1 MSENKII
8 YNNEHKVLSVKN
20 LQINFR
26 SDHGIVHA
34 VRGVSFD
41 LYKGETLCIV
51 GESGSGKS
59 VTSKTIMGIL
69 PANAIIS
76 NGQIIYEGEDLV
88 RVSEE
93 DFHRIRGNKIGMIFQ
108 DPLSAL
114 NPIVRVGKQLVE
126 TTLINSNILKRRYHD
141 YIANDLTAFRNLDAN
156 RNYELGRIK
165 RNAIENKELIKEN
178 EKLTKKLQKPL
189 KEEVK
194 VETEKKL
201 AENVENIK
209 GIVTSFVRGLEYDKK
224 SLEEKYQRNL
234 KREQELAQK
243 TETEDGVSLEL
254 RIKKRELRNKGIK
267 AEIEL
272 INKYEA
278 KDFASLDIISALK
291 EVLNYFEEKK
301 TVLNVSY
308 KEQKPVLFNILKGRR
323 KAAKK
328 DVDEYHAKIKEEKRV
343 KLEEI
348 NAKKEAL
355 TNEFNSYKASL
366 EPNLLKECENVVKYN
381 KKLEAKRLK
390 NENKF
395 KETSVSKVV
404 KEESKVKEIPDAKYV
419 EFYNGLL
426 NLDKEIASI
435 EEDYIKKTKITRA
448 EAKKK
453 SLEIMREVG
462 IPMPERRYRQYPFEF
477 SGGMRQRIVIAIALM
492 GDPDVL
498 ILDEPTTALDVTIQ
512 AQILEL
518 VNRLKKERNLSC
530 IFITHDLGVV
540 AEMADRVAVMYA
552 GKIVEYGLS
561 NEIFYNPKHPY
572 TWALLSSIPDIDSKE
587 RLEAIPGTPP
597 DMRFPP
603 KGDAFALRSKYALGI
618 DFRYEPPF
626 FKVSDTHYAATWLL
640 YPDAPKVEMPKIVQ
654 KRIENALKGYNKEE
668 VLKGNKAKEEVE

>member
-8 YNNEHKVLSVKN
+8 YDNKHKVLSVKN

-165 RNAIENKELIKEN
+165 RNTIENKELIKEN

-194 VETEKKL
+194 AETEKKL

-224 SLEEKYQRNL
+224 SSEEKYQRNL

-328 DVDEYHAKIKEEKRV
+328 DVEEYHAKIKEEKRV

-366 EPNLLKECENVVKYN
+366 EPNLLKVCENVVKYN
-381 KKLEAKRLK
+381 KKLEAKKLK

-404 KEESKVKEIPDAKYV
+404 KEESKVKEIPDAKYA

-640 YPDAPKVEMPKIVQ
+640 YPDASKVEMPKIVQ

-668 VLKGNKAKEEVE
+668 VLKGNDAKEEVE